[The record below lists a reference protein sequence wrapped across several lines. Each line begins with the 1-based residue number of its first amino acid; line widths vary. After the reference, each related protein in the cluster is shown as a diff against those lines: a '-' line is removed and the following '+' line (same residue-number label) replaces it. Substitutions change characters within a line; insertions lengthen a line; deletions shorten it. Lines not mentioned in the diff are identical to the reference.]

1 VLRKNAKTRLSAAE
15 RRQRLIDAS
24 IELFADYGYEATS
37 VDDIARRAGITKPV
51 VYDHFCSKEAIFIA
65 ALELIRDGL
74 LARGAKVIAKE
85 TKPGGRL
92 LAGIHVFFDFI
103 EETPKSARVLIMGSK
118 GAPSIIEACKR
129 VQAQATRGIAS
140 LMKSSRPGSRSSNKN
155 ERALFLTAEFVKKG
169 MHGLAEWWMDH
180 PDVPRKEVEGVL
192 AAVLKNGTGRAGGWQ
207 SPFTE

>member
-1 VLRKNAKTRLSAAE
+1 VLRKNAKTRLSAVE

-24 IELFADYGYEATS
+24 IELFADHGYEATS

-51 VYDHFCSKEAIFIA
+51 VYDHFSSKEAIFIA

-85 TKPGGRL
+85 TEPGGRL

-129 VQAQATRGIAS
+129 VQAQATNGIAS
-140 LMKSSRPGSRSSNKN
+140 LMKSTRPSSNKN

-192 AAVLKNGTGRAGGWQ
+192 AAVLKNGTTRAGEWHL
-207 SPFTE
+207 PFNK